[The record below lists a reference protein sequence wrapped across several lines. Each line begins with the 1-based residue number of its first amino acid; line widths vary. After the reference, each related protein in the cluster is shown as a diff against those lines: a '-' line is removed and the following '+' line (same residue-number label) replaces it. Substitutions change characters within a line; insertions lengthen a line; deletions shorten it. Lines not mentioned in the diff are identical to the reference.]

1 MGKKIHPAG
10 GSETKVFFM
19 SASNVTQML
28 LIACKHHHTEILF
41 IYSISVSMTRAK
53 SLMSYLCILFFIFTF
68 IFLIFSHI
76 ISLKQTHFFCPF
88 FYNNMSYYFW
98 MITWIK
104 KPSNFPIAKVQPQ
117 GVSQPLLDFL
127 PISTWRYL

>member
-1 MGKKIHPAG
+1 MEKKIHPAG

-41 IYSISVSMTRAK
+41 IYSIFVSMTRAK